1 MLSGDPSKE
10 TALPPEPLPEDA
22 EEGAEPEVRTIDELK
37 RVAVMVKTIDDEC
50 AMLPAGALVKQP
62 SGKVEDSQ
70 TFKGLDY
77 AKATSIKSYVFVG
90 MPKEVSVNAD
100 AVTASTDFLTS
111 CEEMVPKGALV
122 CKFDPSMNS
131 VTWSS
136 LVYEGFV
143 AYTMVGVPMSG
154 YCYFGT
160 GLKNADIAFMLP

>member
-62 SGKVEDSQ
+62 SGKVEASQ
-70 TFKGLDY
+70 TFKGLDF
-77 AKATSIKSYVFVG
+77 AKATTLKSYVFINQ
-90 MPKEVSVNAD
+90 PKQVSVNAD
-100 AVTASTDFLTS
+100 AIAASTDFLTS
-111 CEEMVPKGALV
+111 CDEMVPKGALV
-122 CKFDPSMNS
+122 KKFDESTNL
-131 VTWSS
+131 VCWRS

-143 AYTMVGVPMSG
+143 AYSLVG
-154 YCYFGT
+154 
-160 GLKNADIAFMLP
+160 